1 MSNTVTDLTQGS
13 VSQQLLRYAVPV
25 VGTSLLQAIYSIVD
39 MLVVSQMIGSAGASG
54 VNNASQFM
62 TVLTQI
68 AIGLSNGGN
77 ILVGQYFGAGDRENQ
92 ERTTGTFL
100 TLFLL
105 LRKKKQTV

>member
-92 ERTTGTFL
+92 ERNYIYTH
-100 TLFLL
+100 
-105 LRKKKQTV
+105 